1 MLDEQLTAAEDLRR
15 LRLLIDNRLPAIIG
29 YWDRSLRNVIAN
41 DTYIT

>member
-15 LRLLIDNRLPAIIG
+15 LRLLIDRLPAIIG